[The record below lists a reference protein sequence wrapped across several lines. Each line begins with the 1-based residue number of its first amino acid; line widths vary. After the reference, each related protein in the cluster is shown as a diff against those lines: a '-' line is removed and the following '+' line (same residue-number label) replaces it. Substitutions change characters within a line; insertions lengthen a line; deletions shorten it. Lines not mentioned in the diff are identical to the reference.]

1 MRKVPINHS
10 FILGR
15 SPGEAKLQSAGYLRM
30 DSEPGKQG
38 PSRIL

>member
-1 MRKVPINHS
+1 MRKVTINHS

-15 SPGEAKLQSAGYLRM
+15 SPWEAKLQSAGYLRM